1 MSMEYKDYYKILG
14 VERKAS
20 QDEIKKAFR
29 KLAMKYHPDKNPG
42 DKKAEEKFKEI
53 NEAHEVL
60 GDPQKRARY
69 DQLGES
75 YSRWQQ
81 GGGTG
86 NFNWDDWFTN
96 NAGGGQRVDYGD
108 LNDMFGGGFSDF
120 FTRIFGGTGGFGGA
134 TTQAQ
139 TRRRAVRPQY
149 EQPVS
154 ITLQEA
160 YTGTERVLQAGDRR
174 LTVKIPPGAHTGTK
188 VRMAKASPDGGDI
201 YLTVEVAPDGQYELK
216 GIDVYTDVNIDLYT
230 AVLGGQARVPTLSGD
245 VMLTIPAGTQ
255 PGQTFRLAGQGL
267 PHLNDPQNHGDLF
280 ARIKVKLPRQL
291 APKQRELFER
301 LRDL

>member
-1 MSMEYKDYYKILG
+1 MEYKDYYKVLG
-14 VERKAS
+14 VERNAS

-69 DQLGES
+69 NQLGES
-75 YSRWQQ
+75 YSHWQQ
-81 GGGTG
+81 GGSRG
-86 NFNWDDWFTN
+86 NFNWDDWFTSTPS
-96 NAGGGQRVDYGD
+96 GGTRVEVGD
-108 LNDMFGGGFSDF
+108 LNDLFGGGFSDF
-120 FTRIFGGTGGFGGA
+120 FTRIFGGMGGFGGA
-134 TTQAQ
+134 STQAQ
-139 TRRRAVRPQY
+139 TRRRTARPQY
-149 EQPVS
+149 EQPVTIS
-154 ITLQEA
+154 VQEA
-160 YTGTERVLQAGDRR
+160 YHGAERVLQIDGRR

-201 YLTVEVAPDGQYELK
+201 YLNVEVAPDAHYELK
-216 GIDVYTDVNIDLYT
+216 GTDIYTDVTIDLYT

-245 VMLTIPAGTQ
+245 VVLTIPAGTQ
-255 PGQTFRLAGQGL
+255 PGQTFRLASRGL
-267 PHLNDPQNHGDLF
+267 PHLNDPQTHGDLF
-280 ARIKVKLPRQL
+280 ARIKVNLPRQL
-291 APKQRELFER
+291 TPKQRELFER

>member
-1 MSMEYKDYYKILG
+1 MDYKDYYKILG

-20 QDEIKKAFR
+20 QDEVKKAYR

-60 GDPQKRARY
+60 GDPKKRARY

-75 YSRWQQ
+75 YSQWQQ
-81 GGGTG
+81 GGGRG
-86 NFNWDDWFTN
+86 NFNWEDWYAN
-96 NAGGGQRVDYGD
+96 NPGGGTRVEYGN

-120 FTRIFGGTGGFGGA
+120 FSQIFGGMGGFGGA
-134 TTQAQ
+134 TTRTQ
-139 TRRRAVRPQY
+139 TRRRTMQPQQY
-149 EQPVS
+149 EQPVT

-160 YTGTERVLQAGDRR
+160 YNGAERILQAGDRR
-174 LTVKIPPGAHTGTK
+174 MTVKIPAGAHNGTK
-188 VRMAKASPDGGDI
+188 VRMANASPDGGDI
-201 YLTVEVAPDGQYELK
+201 YLVVEVAPDAQYELK
-216 GIDVYTDVNIDLYT
+216 GIDLYSDVTLDLVT
-230 AVLGGQARVPTLSGD
+230 AVLGGQARVPTPGGD

-255 PGQTFRLAGQGL
+255 PGQTFRLAGRGL
-267 PHLNDPQNHGDLF
+267 PGLSNKQKSGDFF
-280 ARIKVKLPRQL
+280 ARIKVTLPRQL
-291 APKQRELFER
+291 SPKQRELFER